1 MFIVTD
7 KTTGI
12 TISFEG
18 AVNRIPTKI
27 GANEVETNLGARK
40 QEHVRAVVDL
50 SIRIDNIPS
59 EDYDNLEKIFMVS
72 NNSLDIED
80 TDRGKYYS
88 NYYISG
94 TTLQLEEHE
103 DTQNNTYY
111 YMGGIQLAKR

>member
-1 MFIVTD
+1 
-7 KTTGI
+7 
-12 TISFEG
+12 
-18 AVNRIPTKI
+18 
-27 GANEVETNLGARK
+27 
-40 QEHVRAVVDL
+40 
-50 SIRIDNIPS
+50 
-59 EDYDNLEKIFMVS
+59 MVS